1 MKKNFCMLL
10 VALLL
15 LAFAPASLAEETAT
29 VDMTEPV
36 EIEIMAYFV
45 MDVDPDT
52 DPIMQY
58 LEEKFN
64 VDFTITLTNIDNY
77 ADTLNMRVASGD
89 MPDWFRITDQ
99 SVYGV
104 LQEDG
109 LLLNVSELVDKY
121 GFENIQ
127 AAFDAPNASILATDG
142 VFYRVPDTIGK
153 LCRCIYFRADWL
165 EELGI
170 ETPTTYDE
178 MVEAL
183 RQIVEADPDGNGT
196 TGLTCYGLWCLEGIA
211 PSWTGY
217 NTWGQDAD
225 GNLVYWYEDDN
236 YKDFLAWV
244 NMLYEEKLLDN
255 ELFVNSYET
264 CMEKLNTGRAGFYMM
279 NLNTTWWSNNA
290 TMLANYDPEARLG
303 VTVPMLEGPA
313 GAYAATDIGY
323 YADSAFSADMDET
336 KAARILAIMDF
347 LLSDEG
353 RELTL
358 YGYEEGKYYEV
369 VDGKKVQKED
379 VVNLEWGQ
387 ALHFMGELADF
398 GTSDMLASAPE
409 VVEWYAYLDD
419 PANCAPNLTGYF
431 YNEDATA
438 IWAEVT
444 EVATRYTTAFVTGEM
459 DIETQWQEFQDAMN
473 AAGLQEYKALLKE
486 YVDAQGIELGSVLS

>member
-153 LCRCIYFRADWL
+153 L
-165 EELGI
+165 
-170 ETPTTYDE
+170 
-178 MVEAL
+178 
-183 RQIVEADPDGNGT
+183 
-196 TGLTCYGLWCLEGIA
+196 
-211 PSWTGY
+211 
-217 NTWGQDAD
+217 
-225 GNLVYWYEDDN
+225 
-236 YKDFLAWV
+236 
-244 NMLYEEKLLDN
+244 
-255 ELFVNSYET
+255 
-264 CMEKLNTGRAGFYMM
+264 
-279 NLNTTWWSNNA
+279 
-290 TMLANYDPEARLG
+290 
-303 VTVPMLEGPA
+303 
-313 GAYAATDIGY
+313 
-323 YADSAFSADMDET
+323 
-336 KAARILAIMDF
+336 
-347 LLSDEG
+347 
-353 RELTL
+353 
-358 YGYEEGKYYEV
+358 
-369 VDGKKVQKED
+369 
-379 VVNLEWGQ
+379 
-387 ALHFMGELADF
+387 
-398 GTSDMLASAPE
+398 
-409 VVEWYAYLDD
+409 
-419 PANCAPNLTGYF
+419 
-431 YNEDATA
+431 
-438 IWAEVT
+438 
-444 EVATRYTTAFVTGEM
+444 
-459 DIETQWQEFQDAMN
+459 
-473 AAGLQEYKALLKE
+473 
-486 YVDAQGIELGSVLS
+486 

>member
-178 MVEAL
+178 MVDAL

-196 TGLTCYGLWCLEGIA
+196 TGLTCYGL
-211 PSWTGY
+211 
-217 NTWGQDAD
+217 
-225 GNLVYWYEDDN
+225 
-236 YKDFLAWV
+236 FRR
-244 NMLYEEKLLDN
+244 
-255 ELFVNSYET
+255 
-264 CMEKLNTGRAGFYMM
+264 GRA
-279 NLNTTWWSNNA
+279 TTPGDRMPTA
-290 TMLANYDPEARLG
+290 TSSTGTRTTTTRISSRGSTCSTRRSCWTTSCSSTAMR
-303 VTVPMLEGPA
+303 PA
-313 GAYAATDIGY
+313 WK
-323 YADSAFSADMDET
+323 S
-336 KAARILAIMDF
+336 
-347 LLSDEG
+347 
-353 RELTL
+353 
-358 YGYEEGKYYEV
+358 
-369 VDGKKVQKED
+369 
-379 VVNLEWGQ
+379 
-387 ALHFMGELADF
+387 
-398 GTSDMLASAPE
+398 
-409 VVEWYAYLDD
+409 
-419 PANCAPNLTGYF
+419 
-431 YNEDATA
+431 
-438 IWAEVT
+438 
-444 EVATRYTTAFVTGEM
+444 
-459 DIETQWQEFQDAMN
+459 
-473 AAGLQEYKALLKE
+473 
-486 YVDAQGIELGSVLS
+486 